1 MKMYK
6 FECWDVSCKRIEVA
20 EFEVEENLNSYKVTN
35 STVCIYG
42 SIVKKSDLDTIIDPY
57 AFTMFS
63 LFPKKSVYIEK
74 LSAIL
79 DEKIDKARVE
89 FDKLSTRRENLF
101 RLYEVELEK
110 EGEK

>member
-42 SIVKKSDLDTIIDPY
+42 SIVKKSDLDTIINPY

-63 LFPKKSVYIEK
+63 LSPKKSVYIEK

-79 DEKIDKARVE
+79 DKKNR
-89 FDKLSTRRENLF
+89 
-101 RLYEVELEK
+101 
-110 EGEK
+110 